1 MLELGIIICLA
12 VVLFLVLRNFP
23 ESSEGLGSKTGEK
36 KVINF
41 WKKVFHSRKKTLDSI
56 QREIEKNKDKVISP
70 IEIEAASDKF
80 KEEDPETTR
89 TLIDAERCFLEN
101 NLRDAEDMAISV
113 LSKEKKCAGAY
124 VLLGQIAFQRG
135 EFDDA
140 EAAYKTALKC
150 NLEFADAYVGLGSIQ
165 VKNENFTDAID
176 SFHQAIS
183 LDRGQAEWWCYLGLS
198 YMEVRQ
204 FAKAAKA
211 FKKAASI
218 DVDNKR
224 YKQLAA
230 EAEEKQRSHA
240 MAFRKR

>member
-36 KVINF
+36 KVMNF
-41 WKKVFHSRKKTLDSI
+41 WKNFFHSRKKTLASI

-70 IEIEAASDKF
+70 AEIETAADKF
-80 KEEDPETTR
+80 KEENPETTKV
-89 TLIDAERCFLEN
+89 LIDAERCFAEN
-101 NLRDAEDMAISV
+101 NLRDAEDMAISI

-176 SFHQAIS
+176 SFHRAIN

-211 FKKAASI
+211 FKKATSI
-218 DVDNKR
+218 DVDSKR

-230 EAEEKQRSHA
+230 EAEEKQRSHS
-240 MAFRKR
+240 MAFRRK